1 VSDATPPPVSPSS
14 ATAWAPLRHAAFRAV
29 WLAAL
34 ASNIGTWMQEATGA
48 WLMTSLAQGN
58 PLFVAMMQTAATLPF
73 FLLALPGG
81 ALADIVDRR
90 RYLLA
95 TQAWM
100 LLTATTLGLCTLWGL
115 TTPWLLIGLT
125 FALGVGA
132 ALNNPA
138 WAAMVPELVPRT
150 ELPAAVALGSVAL
163 NASRAIGPA
172 LGGFLVGAIGPGWV
186 FLLNAASFLG
196 VLAVLFRWR
205 RTVPEST
212 APPEDVLGALR
223 AGARYVRHS
232 PPLRTVLVR
241 TTGFIT
247 FASAVWALVPI
258 VALRDLGLGS
268 LGYGLLLGCLGT
280 GAVLAAAVL
289 PILRR
294 RLGIDRL
301 MMAATIVY
309 AVASATLAVV
319 RVPVIAG
326 VVLVGAGAAWMAA
339 MSTVNTAAQT
349 AVSAW
354 VRARALAS
362 SLFVIQGGMAF
373 GALGWGWVATHA
385 GVQTALLASAGGLV
399 VGLLVVS
406 RFPLAATEGL
416 DLRPAP
422 SMPDPVVA
430 EGVDPDDGPVLV
442 TVEYRVDPSRAE
454 EFGAAMRGLSRIRR
468 RDGAEL
474 WGLFRDASDPSRFVE
489 TFTVDSWA
497 EHLRQH
503 ARMTVSD
510 RELREVVR
518 SFHEG
523 PEPPVVTHLLAAP
536 LGPRSG

>member
-1 VSDATPPPVSPSS
+1 MSGGAEPLPPASG
-14 ATAWAPLRHAAFRAV
+14 AAWAPLRHAAFRAV
-29 WLAAL
+29 WIAAL
-34 ASNIGTWMQEATGA
+34 ASNVGTWMQEAAGA

-58 PLFVAMMQTAATLPF
+58 PLLVALMQTAASLPF

-100 LLTATTLGLCTLWGL
+100 LLVATTLGLCTIAGF
-115 TTPWLLIGLT
+115 TTPWILIGLT

-163 NASRAIGPA
+163 NASRAVGPA
-172 LGGFLVGAIGPGWV
+172 LGGVLVGAFGAGWV

-196 VLAVLFRWR
+196 VLAVLYRWR

-212 APPEDVLGALR
+212 LPPEDVLGALR

-232 PPLRTVLVR
+232 APLRTVLVR
-241 TTGFIT
+241 TTGFIV
-247 FASAVWALVPI
+247 FASAIWALVPI
-258 VALRDLGLGS
+258 VALHDLGLGS
-268 LGYGLLLGCLGT
+268 VGYGLLLGCLGT

-289 PILRR
+289 PVLRR

-301 MMAATIVY
+301 MLAATLMY
-309 AVASATLAVV
+309 ALASATLAVV

-326 VVLVGAGAAWMAA
+326 LVLIGAGAAWMAA
-339 MSTVNTAAQT
+339 MSTVNTAAQS
-349 AVSAW
+349 AVSGW
-354 VRARALAS
+354 VRARALAT

-385 GVQTALLASAGGLV
+385 GVQVALLTAAGGLI
-399 VGLLVVS
+399 VGLLVVT

-416 DLRPAP
+416 DLTPAP
-422 SMPDPVVA
+422 SIPDPIVA
-430 EGVDPDDGPVLV
+430 DGLDLDDGPVLV
-442 TVEYRVDPSRAE
+442 TVEYRVDPSRAV
-454 EFGAAMRGLSRIRR
+454 EFGAAMRSFSRIRR

-474 WGLFRDASDPSRFVE
+474 WGLFRDATDPSRFVE

-510 RELREVVR
+510 RALRELVR
-518 SFHEG
+518 GFHEG
-523 PEPPVVTHLLAAP
+523 PEPPLVTHLLAAP
-536 LGPRSG
+536 LGPRG